1 MKRIVFLSALLLTG
15 CAVKQ
20 PQKPDMSAFNAAK
33 PRSILVV
40 PAANKS
46 LDVDAPN
53 YLLTTLTIPLAEKGY
68 YVFPV
73 HTAKTVLEQEGF
85 YDGEQVQKQAPET
98 LARLFGADAVLF
110 VTINRWDAQYAV
122 LSTTV
127 TVDFDY
133 RLVYKDGTEI
143 WNANKKMQYTP
154 QQQNSGNALANLIAS
169 AVTAAL
175 ARAKPNY
182 MPLAQ
187 MANVQVLAG
196 EPTAIPNGPYRP
208 VN

>member
-1 MKRIVFLSALLLTG
+1 MKALAFLAALLLMTG
-15 CAVKQ
+15 CATQSAKQ
-20 PQKPDMSAFNAAK
+20 DLSAFNTAK

-40 PAANKS
+40 PAVNKS

-53 YLLTTLTIPLAEKGY
+53 YLLTTLTLPLAERGY

-85 YDGEQVQKQAPET
+85 YDGEQVQKQPPQA
-98 LARLFGADAVLF
+98 LAQLFGADAVLF

-122 LSTTV
+122 ISTTV

-133 RLVYKDGTEI
+133 RLVSKDGTEL
-143 WNANKKMQYTP
+143 WKANKKMQYSP
-154 QQQNSGNALANLIAS
+154 QNQNTGSALGNLIS
-169 AVTAAL
+169 AAVSAAL
-175 ARAKPNY
+175 ERAKPNY

-187 MANVQVLAG
+187 QANQQVLTMDA
-196 EPTAIPNGPYRP
+196 TAIPYGPYHT